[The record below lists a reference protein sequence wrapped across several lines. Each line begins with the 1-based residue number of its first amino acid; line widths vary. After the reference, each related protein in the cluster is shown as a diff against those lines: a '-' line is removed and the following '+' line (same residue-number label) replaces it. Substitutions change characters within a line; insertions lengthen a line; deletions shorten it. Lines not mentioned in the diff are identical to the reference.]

1 MDRID
6 GYRLGEQLAALEREE
21 EWEPFLRARLLRL
34 RREAA
39 QKQHY
44 PVDRRRA
51 RTVAGSR

>member
-21 EWEPFLRARLLRL
+21 EWEPFLRARLLSL